1 MWLDLLQ
8 GCLSDDFGEKL
19 KETLGILGLNI
30 KQFSQETGIP
40 KSTLYKIISNEQKDF
55 RRSTLKQIIEGVK
68 KFETLDQENIIGIIT
83 SRSAL
88 DTIGHHIIFNEKKV
102 IVREYPATTI
112 EESIIQG
119 VRAEK
124 EGVLGL
130 ICGPIAATTLEKVV
144 DIPIT
149 ALRFEEG
156 PLRNAIQL
164 LAEKLY
170 SLSET
175 L

>member
-1 MWLDLLQ
+1 
-8 GCLSDDFGEKL
+8 L
-19 KETLGILGLNI
+19 KH
-30 KQFSQETGIP
+30 
-40 KSTLYKIISNEQKDF
+40 IID
-55 RRSTLKQIIEGVK
+55 GVK
-68 KFETLDQENIIGIIT
+68 KYEALDQENVIGIIT

-88 DTIGHHIIFNEKKV
+88 DTIGHHIIFNEKKF
-102 IVREYPATTI
+102 IVKEYPATTI

-130 ICGPIAATTLEKVV
+130 ICGPIAATTLVKVV

-156 PLRNAIQL
+156 PLRNAIQH
-164 LAEKLY
+164 LAEKL
-170 SLSET
+170 
-175 L
+175 